1 MIITARL
8 NAKLQPLDRGDYFED
23 PLNEYLSSKK
33 IGEVVG
39 AGTQMGENGEIACC
53 DLEIELNSD
62 DETSLQLIIKFLEK
76 LHAPEGSVLIL
87 NDGKEIPF
95 GEAPGLA
102 IYLNGTELPDEVY
115 AECDVNLI
123 IEEFDRML
131 EGLGEVMSHWSGP
144 TETALYI
151 YGSDYEKM
159 LSKIKPF
166 IQSYPLC
173 QKSRI
178 VRS

>member
-62 DETSLQLIIKFLEK
+62 DETSLQL
-76 LHAPEGSVLIL
+76 S
-87 NDGKEIPF
+87 
-95 GEAPGLA
+95 
-102 IYLNGTELPDEVY
+102 
-115 AECDVNLI
+115 
-123 IEEFDRML
+123 
-131 EGLGEVMSHWSGP
+131 
-144 TETALYI
+144 
-151 YGSDYEKM
+151 
-159 LSKIKPF
+159 
-166 IQSYPLC
+166 
-173 QKSRI
+173 
-178 VRS
+178 